1 MSEPLAELDESECL
15 TLLANEP
22 VGRVGITVGS
32 LPVILPV
39 NFAVVDGFVVFQ
51 TSPGTKLRAATSNH
65 VVAFEV
71 DSYQPDGHS
80 GWSVL
85 VQGIAS
91 ATTEPEVV
99 DQLLSVLGARSG
111 VTDIA
116 GAVVKIKI
124 ERISGR
130 RFGAGVI

>member
-1 MSEPLAELDESECL
+1 MSESLVELDETQCL
-15 TLLANEP
+15 TLLAREP

-39 NFAVVDGFVVFQ
+39 NFAVVDGFIVFQ

-71 DSYQPDGHS
+71 DSYESDGHT

-99 DQLLSVLGARSG
+99 DRLLAAVGARSG

-130 RFGAGVI
+130 RFGAAPL